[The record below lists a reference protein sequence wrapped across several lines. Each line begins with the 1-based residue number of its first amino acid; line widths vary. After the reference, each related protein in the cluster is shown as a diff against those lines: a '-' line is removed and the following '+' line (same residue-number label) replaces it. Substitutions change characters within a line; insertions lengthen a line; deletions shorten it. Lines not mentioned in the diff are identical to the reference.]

1 MIAVIDYEAGNLTSV
16 SRALSHMGVDNV
28 ITNDVRQ
35 IAAADRIIFP
45 GVGAAGAAMASLIRL
60 GLDTAIRRA
69 VADGKPV
76 LGICL
81 GTQIILE
88 TSRENQAVCLGIIKG
103 SVRAF
108 SESFAEAGIAGL
120 KIPHMGWNRIALKT
134 DHPVFAGLSPHDEFY
149 FVHSYYPQPADAGQ
163 AIATTDYGISFPS
176 VIGKNNLVATQ
187 FHPEK
192 SGKPGL
198 TVLKNFSRWKPC

>member
-16 SRALSHMGVDNV
+16 SRALSHIGVANV

-69 VADGKPV
+69 VADGKPL

-88 TSRENQAVCLGIIKG
+88 TSRENQAVCLGVIAG
-103 SVRAF
+103 SVPAF
-108 SESFAEAGIAGL
+108 SESFQEKGITGL
-120 KIPHMGWNRIALKT
+120 KIPHMGWNRIRLKT
-134 DHPVFAGLSPHDEFY
+134 DHPVFAGLSPADEFY
-149 FVHSYYPQPADAGQ
+149 FVHSYYPQPADPDQ
-163 AIATTDYGISFPS
+163 VIATTDYGISFPS

-192 SGKPGL
+192 SGNPGL
-198 TVLKNFSRWKPC
+198 TILKNFSRWKPC

>member
-1 MIAVIDYEAGNLTSV
+1 
-16 SRALSHMGVDNV
+16 
-28 ITNDVRQ
+28 
-35 IAAADRIIFP
+35 
-45 GVGAAGAAMASLIRL
+45 
-60 GLDTAIRRA
+60 

-88 TSRENQAVCLGIIKG
+88 TSRENQAECLGIIAG

-108 SESFAEAGIAGL
+108 SESFQEKGITGL
-120 KIPHMGWNRIALKT
+120 KIPHMGWNRITLKT
-134 DHPVFAGLSPHDEFY
+134 DHPVFAGLSPDDEFY
-149 FVHSYYPQPADAGQ
+149 FVHGYYPQPADAGQ
-163 AIATTDYGISFPS
+163 TIATTDYGIAFPS

-192 SGKPGL
+192 SGAPGL
-198 TVLKNFSRWKPC
+198 TLLKNFSNWKPC